1 MMKLLMGVINAKRI
15 FLRCDVVSKH
25 KVKLISAVSHSCNR
39 CDSVVRLA
47 FSFSVNECFF
57 VGVASPSFEYLV
69 SKVNESVFVLA
80 VYSDNGHRPFYDTS
94 VNVLKAL
101 ENYLFFNRGFRH
113 CKSIMT
119 ALKMF
124 V

>member
-69 SKVNESVFVLA
+69 SKVNESVYKRNKDGKAAFERFID
-80 VYSDNGHRPFYDTS
+80 Y
-94 VNVLKAL
+94 VNNK
-101 ENYLFFNRGFRH
+101 
-113 CKSIMT
+113 
-119 ALKMF
+119 
-124 V
+124 